1 MLLRTGKNCIVTRE
15 IFETEGDCDHFDEG
29 ERVVVV
35 DISTT
40 LPYHAYVVNRIGNEG
55 WVNVDFLRPARG
67 RRLKVR
73 V

>member
-15 IFETEGDCDHFDEG
+15 IFETDNDCDHFDEG
-29 ERVVVV
+29 DRVVVL

-40 LPYHAYVVNRIGNEG
+40 LPNHAYVKNRIGCEG

-67 RRLKVR
+67 RPMR
-73 V
+73 VIG